1 LKSASAQLEA
11 ACHYPLFSAPLILSD
26 LCQKSK
32 FTLKFTR
39 IVSVSLWELSA
50 KKLGFQEVHLGDP
63 SNQTQSTHF
72 LIYDGKVSPTKHCG
86 KVCGCLVGA
95 FSPK

>member
-1 LKSASAQLEA
+1 VGII
-11 ACHYPLFSAPLILSD
+11 C
-26 LCQKSK
+26 
-32 FTLKFTR
+32 
-39 IVSVSLWELSA
+39 

-63 SNQTQSTHF
+63 SYLTHSTLL
-72 LIYDGKVSPTKHCG
+72 LIYDGKVLAMKHCG